1 MLLTYYVFSSLL
13 PYQDYIKTT
22 VAKELDFAFLYTAAA
37 AVVMSL
43 LAFLPVLS
51 QLRRMSRDSA
61 AVDLSIEETPD
72 EIAPGLFGW
81 SLGLGL
87 ILFAVSWVL
96 LLGI

>member
-13 PYQDYIKTT
+13 PYQDYINTNI
-22 VAKELDFAFLYTAAA
+22 AKDLDSAFLYTAAA

-61 AVDLSIEETPD
+61 AVGLSIDKTPD
-72 EIAPGLFGW
+72 ESAPGLFGW

-96 LLGI
+96 ILGI